1 MVSSPVPNRRR
12 RTSIWVISTA
22 RTNSPSAVQ
31 LRFRLSNV
39 SVAMAVALTLRASNA
54 AVMSISENAVTP
66 IDVPMSTWPKW
77 CVP

>member
-1 MVSSPVPNRRR
+1 M
-12 RTSIWVISTA
+12 STA

-31 LRFRLSNV
+31 LRCGLSNV
-39 SVAMAVALTLRASNA
+39 SVAMAVAVTLRAWNA

-66 IDVPMSTWPKW
+66 IDVPMATWPKW